1 MMRINDNK
9 KTKGEQ
15 MPKTINVLK
24 LISDTYKGRKMFGFM
39 TAGELLKMDKVKR
52 PIRQTKGKV
61 SLGSHVDKFL
71 KEKANMKG
79 GL

>member
-52 PIRQTKGKV
+52 PI
-61 SLGSHVDKFL
+61 
-71 KEKANMKG
+71 
-79 GL
+79 